1 MKDENIEK
9 DEPQNIYGV
18 SCRSRYK
25 ETSKLIKGY
34 DQHFPMSR
42 ALGFEHPSDG
52 QSAIHKYRSL
62 INFSDVETVC
72 EWLFENGYD
81 IVKKKKKRK

>member
-9 DEPQNIYGV
+9 DEPSNIHGV

-25 ETSKLIKGY
+25 ETSKLINGY
-34 DQHFPMSR
+34 NQHSSMSR
-42 ALGFEHPSDG
+42 ALGFPHPSDG
-52 QSAIHKYRSL
+52 QSELGNYRNR

-81 IVKKKKKRK
+81 VVKLRKKQ